1 MSQVKLKNQS
11 RRLVTLNNKIDG
23 KNVKYK
29 LLPAG
34 KAVRVDKD
42 TASLVLA
49 LMYQASTRW
58 AVLSSAIPAPQRIAT
73 PSKPNTL
80 KP

>member
-42 TASLVLA
+42 TASLRF
-49 LMYQASTRW
+49 TRE
-58 AVLSSAIPAPQRIAT
+58 LI
-73 PSKPNTL
+73 KCGDL
-80 KP
+80 